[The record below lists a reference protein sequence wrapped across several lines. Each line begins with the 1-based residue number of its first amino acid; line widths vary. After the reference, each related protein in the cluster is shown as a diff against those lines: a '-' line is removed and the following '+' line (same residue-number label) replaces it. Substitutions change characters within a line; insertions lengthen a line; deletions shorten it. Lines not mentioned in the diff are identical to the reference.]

1 MRDKCVNGFAFY
13 EKANPNLLNKGTQ
26 MEKDISLL
34 QGTEL
39 FHGLSPEQIGKVL
52 NICRTVR
59 FSTNEIIMN
68 EGEMG
73 DCMYIILQGAVEVIK
88 RLIMAGLDDDEESA
102 DKSKVFTRLDA
113 AGGHPLFGEIALLK
127 ELKRTA
133 TVRAVTDCTLYEI
146 KKKDFLNLAE
156 SDFEFGYRILL
167 NMAGIVSERL
177 RKADEDTVK
186 LTTVL
191 SMILKES

>member
-1 MRDKCVNGFAFY
+1 
-13 EKANPNLLNKGTQ
+13 
-26 MEKDISLL
+26 MEKDISPL

-39 FHGLSPEQIGKVL
+39 FKGLSPDQIGKVL
-52 NICRTVR
+52 DICRTVR
-59 FSTNEIIMN
+59 FSANDVIMK

-73 DCMYIILQGAVEVIK
+73 DSMYIILQGTVEVIK
-88 RLIMAGLDDDEESA
+88 RLILAGIEDEESTN
-102 DKSKVFTRLDA
+102 KNKVFTRLDA
-113 AGGHPLFGEIALLK
+113 AGRHPVFGEIALLQ

-146 KKKDFLNLAE
+146 KKNDFLKLAE

-167 NMAGIVSERL
+167 NLAGMVSERL
-177 RKADEDTVK
+177 KKADEDTVK

-191 SMILKES
+191 SMILKEA

>member
-1 MRDKCVNGFAFY
+1 
-13 EKANPNLLNKGTQ
+13 
-26 MEKDISLL
+26 MEKDTLPL
-34 QGTEL
+34 QETAL
-39 FHGLSPEQIGKVL
+39 FKGLSLEQIRKIL
-52 NICRTVR
+52 NICSTVR
-59 FSTNEIIMN
+59 FSANDIIMK

-73 DCMYIILQGAVEVIK
+73 DSMYIIQQGTVEVIK
-88 RLIMAGLDDDEESA
+88 RLIMAGMDDDDSS

-113 AGGHPLFGEIALLK
+113 AGRHPVFGEIALLQ

-133 TVRAVTDCTLYEI
+133 TVRAVTDCVLCEI
-146 KKKDFLNLAE
+146 KKKDFLSLAE
-156 SDFEFGYRILL
+156 SDFEFGYRMLL
-167 NMAGIVSERL
+167 NMAGIVSARL

>member
-1 MRDKCVNGFAFY
+1 
-13 EKANPNLLNKGTQ
+13 
-26 MEKDISLL
+26 MEMDITLL
-34 QGTEL
+34 QETEL
-39 FHGLSPEQIGKVL
+39 FKGLSPDQIRKVL

-59 FSTNEIIMN
+59 FSESEIIMK
-68 EGEMG
+68 EGEIG
-73 DCMYIILQGAVEVIK
+73 DSMYIILQGTVEVIK
-88 RLIMAGLDDDEESA
+88 RLILAGMDDDEST
-102 DKSKVFTRLDA
+102 DKNKVFTRLDA
-113 AGGHPLFGEIALLK
+113 AGGHPVFGEIALLQ

-133 TVRAVTDCTLYEI
+133 TVRAVTNCNLYEI
-146 KKKDFLNLAE
+146 KKMDFLSLAE

-191 SMILKES
+191 SMVLRES

>member
-1 MRDKCVNGFAFY
+1 
-13 EKANPNLLNKGTQ
+13 
-26 MEKDISLL
+26 MELDVSLL

-39 FHGLSPEQIGKVL
+39 FKGLSPDQIGKVL
-52 NICRTVR
+52 HICRTVR
-59 FSTNEIIMN
+59 FSASDIIMK

-73 DCMYIILQGAVEVIK
+73 DSMYIILQGTVEVIK
-88 RLIMAGLDDDEESA
+88 RLILAGMDDDESA
-102 DKSKVFTRLDA
+102 DKNKVFTRLDA
-113 AGGHPLFGEIALLK
+113 AGRHPVFGEIALLQ

-133 TVRAVTDCTLYEI
+133 TVRAVTDCNLYEI
-146 KKKDFLNLAE
+146 KKADFLKLAE

>member
-1 MRDKCVNGFAFY
+1 
-13 EKANPNLLNKGTQ
+13 
-26 MEKDISLL
+26 MEKDISPL
-34 QGTEL
+34 QGMEL
-39 FHGLSPEQIGKVL
+39 FKGLSPGQIGKVL

-59 FSTNEIIMN
+59 FSANEIIMN

-73 DCMYIILQGAVEVIK
+73 DSMYIIQQGSVEVIK
-88 RLIMAGLDDDEESA
+88 RLILAALDDEESA
-102 DKSKVFTRLDA
+102 DKNKVFTRLDA
-113 AGGHPLFGEIALLK
+113 AGRYPVFGEIALLQ

-133 TVRAVTDCTLYEI
+133 TVRAVTDCILYEI
-146 KKKDFLNLAE
+146 KKIDFLNLAE

-191 SMILKES
+191 SMILKEA

>member
-1 MRDKCVNGFAFY
+1 
-13 EKANPNLLNKGTQ
+13 
-26 MEKDISLL
+26 MEKDTFLL
-34 QGTEL
+34 QETEL
-39 FHGLSPEQIGKVL
+39 FKGLSPEQIRKFL

-59 FSTNEIIMN
+59 FSANEIIMK
-68 EGEMG
+68 EGELG
-73 DCMYIILQGAVEVIK
+73 DSMYIIQEGSVEVIK
-88 RLIMAGLDDDEESA
+88 RLILASLEDDESA
-102 DKSKVFTRLDA
+102 DKSKVFTRIDA
-113 AGGHPLFGEIALLK
+113 KGRHPVFGEIALLQ

-133 TVRAVTDCTLYEI
+133 TVRSVTDCILYEI
-146 KKKDFLNLAE
+146 KKVDFLSLAE

-167 NMAGIVSERL
+167 NMAGMVSERL

>member
-1 MRDKCVNGFAFY
+1 
-13 EKANPNLLNKGTQ
+13 
-26 MEKDISLL
+26 MEKDMSLL
-34 QGTEL
+34 KETEL
-39 FHGLSPEQIGKVL
+39 FKGLSPEQIGKVL
-52 NICRTVR
+52 QICRTVR
-59 FSTNEIIMN
+59 FSANEIIMN

-73 DCMYIILQGAVEVIK
+73 DSMYIILQGSVEVIK
-88 RLIMAGLDDDEESA
+88 RLILAGMDDDDDDECA
-102 DKSKVFTRLDA
+102 DKNKVFTRLDA
-113 AGGHPLFGEIALLK
+113 AGRHPVFGEIALLQ

-133 TVRAVTDCTLYEI
+133 TVRTVTDCILYEI
-146 KKKDFLNLAE
+146 KKVDFLSLAE

-167 NMAGIVSERL
+167 NMAGMLSERL

>member
-1 MRDKCVNGFAFY
+1 
-13 EKANPNLLNKGTQ
+13 
-26 MEKDISLL
+26 MEKDTSPL

-39 FHGLSPEQIGKVL
+39 FKGLSPEQIRKVI

-59 FSTNEIIMN
+59 FSADEIIMK

-73 DCMYIILQGAVEVIK
+73 DSMYIILQGTVEVIK
-88 RLIMAGLDDDEESA
+88 RLIMAALDDDESA
-102 DKSKVFTRLDA
+102 DKSKIFTRLDA
-113 AGGHPLFGEIALLK
+113 AGQHPVFGEIALLQ

-133 TVRAVTDCTLYEI
+133 TVRAVNDCILYEI
-146 KKKDFLNLAE
+146 KKKDFLSLAE

-167 NMAGIVSERL
+167 NMAGIVSARL

-191 SMILKES
+191 SMILKET

>member
-1 MRDKCVNGFAFY
+1 
-13 EKANPNLLNKGTQ
+13 
-26 MEKDISLL
+26 MEKDILPL
-34 QGTEL
+34 QGMEL
-39 FHGLSPEQIGKVL
+39 FKGLSAEQIRKTID
-52 NICRTVR
+52 ICRTVR
-59 FSTNEIIMN
+59 FSADDIIMN

-73 DCMYIILQGAVEVIK
+73 DSMYIILQGTVEVIK
-88 RLIMAGLDDDEESA
+88 RLIMAGLDDEESTE
-102 DKSKVFTRLDA
+102 KSKVFTRLDA
-113 AGGHPLFGEIALLK
+113 AGRHPVFGEIALLQ

-133 TVRAVTDCTLYEI
+133 TVRAVSGCTLYEI
-146 KKKDFLNLAE
+146 KKIDFLRLAE

-177 RKADEDTVK
+177 RKADEETVK